1 MITWDPIANILLL
14 FEKNFRLDYRG
25 SDVAAIYRRENLAE
39 WLDEKD
45 REHDQ
50 ALLSAIEQFSKTGYW
65 PELTREQSLL
75 MHMRVVNA
83 LSLLS
88 LLGSTVQGRI
98 LACPAEGMPPAIHLL
113 WLLDTVWRHHRQQA
127 IEQAAKDMLKP

>member
-1 MITWDPIANILLL
+1 MNTWDPVANMLLL
-14 FEKNFRLDYRG
+14 FEKHFHLDYRG
-25 SDVAAIYRRENLAE
+25 SDVAMIYRGENLAE

-45 REHDQ
+45 REHEQ
-50 ALLSAIEQFSKTGYW
+50 ALLSAIQQFAKTGRW

-88 LLGSTVQGRI
+88 LLGSTAQGRL
-98 LACPAEGMPPAIHLL
+98 LACPAGDIPPPIHLL
-113 WLLDTVWRHHRQQA
+113 WLLDTVWKHFRQQA
-127 IEQAAKDMLKP
+127 IEQASKDM